1 METSTSSTP
10 TKAGPPILEMHDIL
24 QEFRV
29 RGGAPLRALDDV
41 SVAVHRGETLGI
53 VGESGCGKSTL
64 ARVALS
70 LQRPTAGSVHF
81 DGENITHLR
90 GSALHAHRRRTQMV
104 FQDPND
110 SFDPR
115 ISVGGSIAEPLRAAG
130 VKGAELTRRVSE
142 AAEQVGLQRSAL
154 ARSPHEFSG
163 GQRQRMA
170 LARALTMHPAFI
182 VLDEPTSAL
191 DVSVQA
197 QILNLLNRLQ
207 EEHSLTYLFISHNL
221 AVIHHLADRVA
232 VMYLGRIVEVA
243 TREELFAEPR
253 HPYTRALLSAV
264 PDPTREVRD
273 RIILTGDLPSPQSRY
288 PGCSFAGRCWLATQ
302 KCLEER
308 PPLASDSTGRTVAC
322 HYPEYTGD
330 PLPDLTG
337 DTVVEHPGPATKAS

>member
-1 METSTSSTP
+1 MTAVVEPAAQTAS
-10 TKAGPPILEMHDIL
+10 PILNLQGIL
-24 QEFRV
+24 QEFKV
-29 RGGAPLRALDDV
+29 RGGRPLRALDDISL
-41 SVAVHRGETLGI
+41 SVNRGETLGI

-70 LQRPTAGSVHF
+70 LQKPT
-81 DGENITHLR
+81 DGRIRFEGEDITDLK

-130 VKGAELTRRVSE
+130 VTGAEVRQRVEE
-142 AAEQVGLQRSAL
+142 AAEQVGLQKSAL
-154 ARSPHEFSG
+154 TRYPHEFSG

-170 LARALTMHPAFI
+170 MARALTMRPSFI

-197 QILNLLNRLQ
+197 QILNLLRRLQ

-232 VMYLGRIVEVA
+232 VMYLGRVVEIA

-253 HPYTRALLSAV
+253 HPYSRALLSAV
-264 PDPTREVRD
+264 PSPTREERE
-273 RIILTGDLPSPQSRY
+273 RIVLTGDLPSPQSRY
-288 PGCSFAGRCWLATQ
+288 TGCAFASRCWLATE
-302 KCLEER
+302 KCAQER
-308 PPLASDSTGRTVAC
+308 PPLTEDSTGRTVAC
-322 HYPEYTGD
+322 HYPEKTND
-330 PLPDLTG
+330 P
-337 DTVVEHPGPATKAS
+337 VEGAA